1 MYRSLSRAIL
11 LFVLLMSAVMITP
24 AYCVTI
30 TTYSS
35 SASWLAATTGDQ
47 EDSLTS
53 VVPTGG
59 YEYFNS
65 GYSFTNGVEFI
76 GLSGSTLVADTT
88 SVSFS
93 WANFGT
99 GEAGFVS
106 GSSSATTTIAVTIP
120 TPVTA
125 FGINLWGSYM
135 GNLSGLTYTVS
146 TLSTPSTVPVASTA
160 PPTFFGVTSDTPF
173 TTVDLQVPA
182 GTGYAVF
189 DNFQWG
195 TADVESPVPEAG
207 TFLLIGTGLLGLAA
221 FRRKTR
227 QPR

>member
-1 MYRSLSRAIL
+1 MVFPRELKMYRSSSRAIL
-11 LFVLLMSAVMITP
+11 LLILLTSAVMLTP

-47 EDSLTS
+47 EDSLSGLAPAESYTMYAGGFSQDS
-53 VVPTGG
+53 VQ
-59 YEYFNS
+59 Y
-65 GYSFTNGVEFI
+65 I
-76 GLSGSTLVADTT
+76 GLSGSIFVADTT
-88 SVSFS
+88 SGPFS

-99 GEAGFVS
+99 GEAGFIT
-106 GSSSATTTIAVTIP
+106 GTNIIAITVP
-120 TPVTA
+120 TAVTA
-125 FGINLWGSYM
+125 FGINLWSSPFGQ
-135 GNLSGLTYTVS
+135 TYTVS
-146 TLSTPSTVPVASTA
+146 TLSTPSTVPTSSTA

-173 TTVDLQVPA
+173 TTVDVQAQA
-182 GTGYAVF
+182 GTTYAIF

-195 TADVESPVPEAG
+195 TADVGSPVPEAG
-207 TFLLIGTGLLGLAA
+207 TFLLIGTGLLGIAA

>member
-11 LFVLLMSAVMITP
+11 LLILLTSAVMLTP

-30 TTYSS
+30 TTYNS

-47 EDSLTS
+47 EDSLS
-53 VVPTGG
+53 GVVSAGG

-65 GYSFTNGVEFI
+65 GYVFANGVEFI

-88 SVSFS
+88 SGPFS

-99 GEAGFVS
+99 GEAGFVMGS
-106 GSSSATTTIAVTIP
+106 GTIAITIP
-120 TPVTA
+120 TAVTA
-125 FGINLWGSYM
+125 FGISLWSSPYGQSYTGSI
-135 GNLSGLTYTVS
+135 LSA
-146 TLSTPSTVPVASTA
+146 PFTVPATSTSA

-173 TTVDLQVPA
+173 TTVDLQA
-182 GTGYAVF
+182 QSGTTYAVF

-195 TADVESPVPEAG
+195 TAQVESVPEAG
-207 TFLLIGTGLLGLAA
+207 TFLLIGTGLMGFAV

>member
-1 MYRSLSRAIL
+1 MYRMKSVAIF
-11 LFVLLMSAVMITP
+11 LFLFTSAVMITP

-35 SASWLAATTGDQ
+35 STSWLAATTGDQ
-47 EDSLTS
+47 EDTFTLLAPAGGLTM
-53 VVPTGG
+53 
-59 YEYFNS
+59 YNS
-65 GYSFTNGVEFI
+65 GIFMNGVEFI

-88 SVSFS
+88 SGSFS

-99 GEAGFVS
+99 GEAGVVS
-106 GSSSATTTIAVTIP
+106 GSGSLTTTVAITIP
-120 TPVTA
+120 TAVTA

-135 GNLSGLTYTVS
+135 GNLSGLSYTVS
-146 TLSTPSTVPVASTA
+146 TLSTPFTFPVASSL

-182 GTGYAVF
+182 GTGYAIF

-195 TADVESPVPEAG
+195 TADAGSPVPEAG
-207 TFLLIGTGLLGLAA
+207 TFLLIGTGLMGIAV

>member
-1 MYRSLSRAIL
+1 
-11 LFVLLMSAVMITP
+11 MITP

-35 SASWLAATTGDQ
+35 STSWLAATTGDQ
-47 EDSLTS
+47 EDSFTG
-53 VVPTGG
+53 VPAGG
-59 YEYFNS
+59 YTPGAIFM
-65 GYSFTNGVEFI
+65 NGVEFI
-76 GLSGSTLVADTT
+76 GLTGTTLLADTT
-88 SVSFS
+88 SGSFS

-99 GEAGFVS
+99 VDAGFVS
-106 GSSSATTTIAVTIP
+106 GSGSATTTVAITIP
-120 TPVTA
+120 APVTA
-125 FGINLWGSYM
+125 FGINLWGSFM
-135 GNLSGLTYTVS
+135 GNLTGLNYTVS
-146 TLSTPSTVPVASTA
+146 TLSTPFTFPVASSA

-195 TADVESPVPEAG
+195 TADVGNPVPEAG
-207 TFLLIGTGLLGLAA
+207 TFLLIGTGLMGFAV